1 MIEDPSAQ
9 RVVDLNHAILKSRGG
24 IVSAQSMILDFGCG
38 SGRHTYEY
46 LDAGFPNAFGYDV
59 KNYVKLRSAAD
70 IAHFRF
76 DPMPADRSDYPPMSE
91 IPWPDD
97 VFDFAFATSVFEH
110 VREQKL
116 AFSPPLRV
124 RRRAYSS
131 GGHCLGGSIDR
142 FGIFLLAL
150 Y

>member
-9 RVVDLNHAILKSRGG
+9 RVVELNNAILKSRGG

-46 LDAGFPNAFGYDV
+46 LEAGFPNAFGYDV
-59 KNYVKLRSAAD
+59 KNYVNLRSAAD

-76 DPMPADRSDYPPMSE
+76 DPISADGIDYPPMSK
-91 IPWPDD
+91 IPWPDN
-97 VFDFAFATSVFEH
+97 VFDFVFATSVFEH

-116 AFSPPLRV
+116 AFS
-124 RRRAYSS
+124 
-131 GGHCLGGSIDR
+131 
-142 FGIFLLAL
+142 
-150 Y
+150 